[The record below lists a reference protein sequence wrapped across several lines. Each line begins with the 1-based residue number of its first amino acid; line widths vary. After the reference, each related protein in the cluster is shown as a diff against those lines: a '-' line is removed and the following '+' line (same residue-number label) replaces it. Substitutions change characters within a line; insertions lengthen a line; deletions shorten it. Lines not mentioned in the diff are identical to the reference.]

1 MEQPIRILLVD
12 DQPEN
17 LLALEAVLEDEN
29 YDLVKASSGEEALRC
44 LLKHDFAV
52 IVLDVQMP
60 GMNGFETAQWI
71 KSRERTKAVPIIFVT
86 AAPDEQD
93 YSFTAYSVGAID
105 YIVKPFSPR
114 TLKSKIQGFVSI
126 HIAQV
131 KLREQT
137 ALLNERTRE
146 LEKAKEAAEQAAI
159 AKAQFL
165 AIMSHEIRTPLN
177 GVLAMAD
184 LLLETRLTSEQQE
197 YADTIRRSGTALLYI
212 INDILDLSKIESG
225 RMEIKKEP
233 FDLRACLLETI
244 EMFLPEC
251 RCKSLELTSDIDAAV
266 PGCLIGDEPRLRQI
280 LINLIGNAV
289 KFTEEGGVHV
299 TVGVMRQEPS
309 VGPLSL
315 EFRVIDT
322 GIGIPQEKRGLLFQ
336 PFTQVDSSMTRKHG
350 GTGLGLAICK
360 NLVQLMSGSISLADG
375 NGAGAEFVF
384 TIQAKRCEEQ
394 LCLTGV
400 E

>member
-17 LLALEAVLEDEN
+17 LLALEAVLEDQN
-29 YDLVKASSGEEALRC
+29 YDLVKAASGEEALRC

-93 YSFTAYSVGAID
+93 YFTAYSVGAID

-126 HIAQV
+126 HVAQI

-146 LEKAKEAAEQAAI
+146 LEKAKEAAEQAAL

-184 LLLETRLTSEQQE
+184 LLLETRLSPEQQE
-197 YADTIRRSGTALLYI
+197 YADTIRRSGAALLYI

-225 RMEIKKEP
+225 KMEIKEEP

-244 EMFLPEC
+244 EIFMPEC
-251 RCKSLELTSDIDAAV
+251 RCKSLEITSDIEAAI
-266 PGCLIGDEPRLRQI
+266 PDCITGDESRLRQI

-289 KFTEEGGVHV
+289 KFTEKGGVHV
-299 TVGVMRQEPS
+299 TVSQQKLPAHR
-309 VGPLSL
+309 LSL

-322 GIGIPQEKRGLLFQ
+322 GIGIPQEKRSMLFQ
-336 PFTQVDSSMTRKHG
+336 PFTQVDSSLARKYG

-360 NLVQLMSGSISLADG
+360 NLVQLMGGAIALADS
-375 NGAGAEFVF
+375 NGQGAEFVF
-384 TIQAKRCEEQ
+384 TIQAKACEEQ
-394 LCLTGV
+394 LCLV
-400 E
+400 ALE